1 MTKHFLATSMN
12 ITELHQVLSILYA
25 AFTSLPSSGRIK
37 RDLYA
42 TKKFWLNKDKLRL
55 ETGALPYVHASTDEL
70 VNYTVNFACAWCSTA
85 RWTQLRSVLRAFPKL
100 YRWLYAAITL
110 RQENYTVSRQTDRQ
124 ENSQWIYRNCAPLIE
139 KPGGGDNKIELRGRL
154 NIIRDE

>member
-1 MTKHFLATSMN
+1 MN
-12 ITELHQVLSILYA
+12 ITKLHQLLWILYA

-37 RDLYA
+37 RDLCA

-55 ETGALPYVHASTDEL
+55 ETGALPYVHASNDEL

-85 RWTQLRSVLRAFPKL
+85 SWTQLRSVLRAFPKL

-110 RQENYTVSRQTDRQ
+110 RQENYIVSRQTDRE
-124 ENSQWIYRNCAPLIE
+124 ENRKWNWETGRMKSRAAAPLIE
-139 KPGGGDNKIELRGRL
+139 IPEDDKIELRGWP